1 MDLRILED
9 LITNSTVE
17 KPTTCLCK
25 TILSPCPSTS
35 TMNSCPVIALLCLD
49 DPTWILL
56 GYSEVD
62 NDVVDRLTNESV
74 VE

>member
-1 MDLRILED
+1 MEA
-9 LITNSTVE
+9 LITTSMVE
-17 KPTTCLCK
+17 KSTTSLCK

-49 DPTWILL
+49 DPTWILF

-62 NDVVDRLTNESV
+62 NDVVDRLTIESA